1 MDFAWLIPLLAL
13 MTLLVVLV
21 SAIWSKE
28 QTERGRK
35 RGDVEKSSLAVDGDS
50 HSAAP

>member
-13 MTLLVVLV
+13 MTLLGVLCF
-21 SAIWSKE
+21 ALWSKE
-28 QTERGRK
+28 ATERRRK
-35 RGDVEKSSLAVDGDS
+35 RDDVEKSALASDGDS